1 MLVFRRMNRR
11 TPGQASKLCAHA
23 GASAVRAALTT
34 TMRVLILSAPVGAG
48 HDAAARGV
56 ASELRARGH
65 EVDIDDGLA
74 LLGRGVHKLIVDGYH
89 CQIEHAPWS
98 WRVLYRGTRSRKLI
112 RLFGAALAVRGG
124 APLLARIDEGGYDHV
139 VSAYPVVSMVL
150 ARLRRTGRLRV
161 PCCALIT
168 DFDPHPAWVHPELDD
183 NLGVGRAC
191 VTGMRA
197 VRPPVPVLD
206 MDAGVGPDMRRRL
219 GIGAE
224 ERMVLIVGGAWG
236 VGNLHGA
243 ARAVA
248 SLPGVRPVV
257 VTGHNA
263 GLKSRLEQDDRLAGA
278 VVLGFTD
285 LMPGLMAASDVLVA
299 NAGGLTCLEAFAAG
313 LPVVMFD
320 PLPGHGEDNSR
331 HMERAGMVTRAP
343 SAEALCALLAS
354 TEFWAGTA
362 PATAATATALFERPC
377 TAECLAGM
385 RPAAVPTRAVVR
397 ARRVAALTA
406 TVMALG
412 MADRVADAVATIP
425 PPDHGEPIVHVW
437 EGR

>member
-1 MLVFRRMNRR
+1 
-11 TPGQASKLCAHA
+11 
-23 GASAVRAALTT
+23 
-34 TMRVLILSAPVGAG
+34 MRVLILSAPVGAG

-56 ASELRARGH
+56 AAELRALGH
-65 EVDIDDGLA
+65 EVEIDDGLA
-74 LLGRGVHKLIVDGYH
+74 LLGRGVHKLVVDGYH

-98 WRVLYRGTRSRKLI
+98 WRVLYRATRSRRLI
-112 RLFGAALAVRGG
+112 RLFGTGLAVRGG
-124 APLLARIDEGGYDHV
+124 APLLARIDAGDYDRV

-150 ARLRRTGRLRV
+150 ARLRRTGRLHV

-183 NLGVGRAC
+183 NFGVGRAC

-206 MDAGVGPDMRRRL
+206 VAADVRSHTRRRL
-219 GIGAE
+219 GIRAG
-224 ERMVLIVGGAWG
+224 ERMALIVGGAWG
-236 VGNLHGA
+236 VGNMQGA
-243 ARAVA
+243 ARAVS

-257 VTGHNA
+257 VTGLNA
-263 GLKSRLEQDDRLAGA
+263 GLKTRLEHDDQLSGA
-278 VVLGFTD
+278 IVLGFTD
-285 LMPGLMAASDVLVA
+285 RMPGLMAASDVLIA
-299 NAGGLTCLEAFAAG
+299 NAGGLTCLEAFAAE

-343 SAEALCALLAS
+343 SSEGLCDLLADDR
-354 TEFWAGTA
+354 FWAVAG
-362 PATAATATALFERPC
+362 PATAATAAALFDRPC
-377 TAECLAGM
+377 TAECVAGM
-385 RPAAVPTRAVVR
+385 RAVSTPTRALVR

-412 MADRVADAVATIP
+412 MADKVADAVATVP
-425 PPDHGEPIVHVW
+425 VSDHGVPIVHVW
-437 EGR
+437 DGH

>member
-1 MLVFRRMNRR
+1 
-11 TPGQASKLCAHA
+11 
-23 GASAVRAALTT
+23 
-34 TMRVLILSAPVGAG
+34 MRVLILSAPVGAG

-56 ASELRARGH
+56 AAELRARGH
-65 EVDIDDGLA
+65 EVEIDDGLA
-74 LLGRGVHKLIVDGYH
+74 LIGRGVHKLVVDGYH

-98 WRVLYRGTRSRKLI
+98 WRLLYRATRSRRLI
-112 RLFGAALAVRGG
+112 RLFGAGLAVRGG
-124 APLLARIDEGGYDHV
+124 APLLDRIQAGGYDRV

-168 DFDPHPAWVHPELDD
+168 DFDPHPAWVHAELDD

-191 VTGMRA
+191 VAGMRA

-206 MDAGVGPDMRRRL
+206 IPGIVGPRMRRQL
-219 GIGAE
+219 GIGPD

-236 VGNLHGA
+236 VGNLQGA
-243 ARAVA
+243 ARAA
-248 SLPGVRPVV
+248 SRVPGARPVV
-257 VTGHNA
+257 VTGMNA
-263 GLKSRLEQDDRLAGA
+263 GLKERLESDDQLAGA

-331 HMERAGMVTRAP
+331 HMERAGMVSRAGSP
-343 SAEALCALLAS
+343 QDLRNLLVGDG
-354 TEFWAGTA
+354 FWAATA

-377 TAECLAGM
+377 TAECLAGVRSAPM
-385 RPAAVPTRAVVR
+385 PTRALVR

-406 TVMALG
+406 TVMAFA
-412 MADRVADAVATIP
+412 MADKAVDAVATVP
-425 PPDHGEPIVHVW
+425 APDHGASIVHVW